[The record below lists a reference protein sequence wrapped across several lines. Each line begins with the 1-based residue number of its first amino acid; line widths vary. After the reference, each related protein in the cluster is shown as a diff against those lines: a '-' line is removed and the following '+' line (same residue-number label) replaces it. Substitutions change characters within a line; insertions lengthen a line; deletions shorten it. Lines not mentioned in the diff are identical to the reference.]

1 MEAKNSKNEEIGSAT
16 ATWCVNCGSP
26 IKTGSHSSH
35 TSFLFKATRS
45 HIQNF
50 YGFFWFFMAKLTN
63 CRLVVFQ
70 VLRYKTV
77 YRGSWRLNTKVAAII
92 GWNVSNFWRKCGKLL
107 PSVLVFSAT
116 WGPVAMWSKN
126 RSRVSSSENGEIR
139 YGPLSPW
146 ITAYFWITAFKREQ
160 GTLKITP
167 KWITVSRLTYFLK
180 FGNLWSTRI
189 NAVRFSQINFFKLP
203 PKHKERFSPRGPFA
217 ISNVFRSPITPHLKF
232 IASSLPHYRRCL

>member
-1 MEAKNSKNEEIGSAT
+1 MWKQKKIEKRGNRERHCDLVCELWLSNKNGEPQFTYLI
-16 ATWCVNCGSP
+16 P
-26 IKTGSHSSH
+26 FQSS
-35 TSFLFKATRS
+35 S

-50 YGFFWFFMAKLTN
+50 YGFFWFFMTKLTN

-139 YGPLSPW
+139 YGPLSLR
-146 ITAYFWITAFKREQ
+146 ITTYFWITAFKGEQ

-167 KWITVSRLTYFLK
+167 KWMTVSRLTYFLK

-189 NAVRFSQINFFKLP
+189 NAVRWSQINFFKP
-203 PKHKERFSPRGPFA
+203 P
-217 ISNVFRSPITPHLKF
+217 LKT
-232 IASSLPHYRRCL
+232 